1 MINNPIDGSRKS
13 LLERLASLRIQNAN
27 VSPQKAPNISKAPE
41 SPRYIPRST
50 QTNTK
55 SKAPSTVPLNQ
66 NDLLSS
72 PTIGRR
78 RKLTGI
84 PNGTTSSTTTPIGMS
99 SPKYFPKQKVLEIE
113 QAIKFSIPK
122 DELIFEEGEN
132 EKNKSVSEGERR
144 HSVKEVVTSFIDSF
158 TILNNFLNKSTNS
171 MAAKLQL
178 QNMNNSFAALQ
189 MDLKVLLSK
198 VSNLQ
203 KELKGKSLDS
213 GTKALELKDKEFE
226 LKNIEIRLE
235 NRELELQEKSSELK
249 EKDSELKQ
257 KDSELKEK
265 ESEIRRKSEELNR
278 QSTEIRNAKSL
289 SQAETIKNIE
299 LEEQLKIALS
309 QIGEIK
315 IAHDKEKVEIFS
327 TYIFHIFF
335 FFRKM

>member
-1 MINNPIDGSRKS
+1 M
-13 LLERLASLRIQNAN
+13 
-27 VSPQKAPNISKAPE
+27 
-41 SPRYIPRST
+41 
-50 QTNTK
+50 
-55 SKAPSTVPLNQ
+55 
-66 NDLLSS
+66 
-72 PTIGRR
+72 
-78 RKLTGI
+78 
-84 PNGTTSSTTTPIGMS
+84 
-99 SPKYFPKQKVLEIE
+99 
-113 QAIKFSIPK
+113 
-122 DELIFEEGEN
+122 
-132 EKNKSVSEGERR
+132 SEGERR

-265 ESEIRRKSEELNR
+265 ESEIHRKSEELNR